1 MAKSQAAAE
10 IDRILTEC
18 IVHVSSD
25 CLPSPVQ
32 VVNCPQ
38 ARPVYLTLPMDLTTE
53 KISAKRLKV
62 ELSRVPPPNDQD
74 VESYVLDEI
83 MELVD
88 DAKQDVVVL
97 VDACAIR
104 HDMRQEVNDLL
115 MKTQFPIY
123 ATPMGK
129 TAVSEEYE
137 RYGGVSF

>member
-1 MAKSQAAAE
+1 
-10 IDRILTEC
+10 
-18 IVHVSSD
+18 
-25 CLPSPVQ
+25 
-32 VVNCPQ
+32 
-38 ARPVYLTLPMDLTTE
+38 MDLTTE

-115 MKTQFPIY
+115 VKTQFPIY

-129 TAVSEEYE
+129 TAVSEEHE
-137 RYGGVSF
+137 RYGGVSFYPHFFGFRTVLTLQ